1 MGLDADAFKP
11 LLMQYEGANSYTRGY
26 GNVDLSNAPLNQYGF
41 PQWEGRMGPQG
52 ISHAAGF
59 GQFEPKTWEPYA
71 KKLGITDF
79 SPESQDKVYRA
90 LYADQGTAP
99 WLPYNPKLR
108 DAYNRALAGNTKMLP
123 LGNARFASQLMP
135 ADPLGRSLLQTQL
148 MGDDTGPADPAQA
161 VTPTDP
167 ILAKLQGGS
176 GGVGD
181 VIGQY
186 KQLAS
191 LGGGNP
197 SSILAHMA
205 AGFLGGKGPA
215 QSLAGGFAGLAEGQ
229 KEGDSQLADLLKYQM
244 LYGPALQQKREQTLL
259 TSATNLAARGK
270 TPIGQAYRVF
280 GLPPEPG
287 KSYEQMDDE
296 WMKSQPLPATAQKAV
311 QTHVDEIGKLGQ
323 LQNQF
328 VTTAK
333 QLDNGEFHTDRA
345 SQLKYAGLLND
356 PTGLLKSQ
364 FPETYAEA
372 LKYNSWTQTREQARQ
387 VVQNAQ
393 KGALSDER
401 SKASLQAIIGGAGG
415 IDDKALASHLNLL
428 ANNTALDITRHKN
441 DVEAAYKGAG
451 RKPPDDFWSSQNLPE
466 APLSG
471 KTPEE
476 ISKNLYGQNYT
487 SSPPKSAPATVAAPI
502 ATGPDGRKY
511 QPSPDGT
518 SWVPIQ

>member
-1 MGLDADAFKP
+1 MDAETFRGL
-11 LLMQYEGANSYTRGY
+11 LQHYEGGDSYNLGWGKT
-26 GNVDLSNAPLNQYGF
+26 DLSNAPLNQFGF
-41 PQWEGRMGPQG
+41 PIWDGKPGPQG
-52 ISHAAGF
+52 ISHAAGAY
-59 GQFEPKTWEPYA
+59 QFEPGTWETYA
-71 KKLGITDF
+71 KPLGITDF
-79 SPESQDKVYRA
+79 SKESQDKVFDA
-90 LYADQGTAP
+90 AYAAEGGKP
-99 WLPYNPKLR
+99 WLPYNPQLR
-108 DAYNRALAGNTKMLP
+108 AAYNAALAGNTRMLP

-148 MGDDTGPADPAQA
+148 MGDDTDPAQA

-167 ILAKLQGGS
+167 ILAKLQQGS

-229 KEGDSQLADLLKYQM
+229 KEGDSQIADLLKYQM

-333 QLDNGEFHTDRA
+333 QLENGEFHTDRA
-345 SQLKYAGLLND
+345 HQLEYAGLLND
-356 PTGLLKSQ
+356 PFGVLKSQ

-387 VVQNAQ
+387 PRT
-393 KGALSDER
+393 ER
-401 SKASLQAIIGGAGG
+401 
-415 IDDKALASHLNLL
+415 
-428 ANNTALDITRHKN
+428 
-441 DVEAAYKGAG
+441 
-451 RKPPDDFWSSQNLPE
+451 PE
-466 APLSG
+466 RR
-471 KTPEE
+471 
-476 ISKNLYGQNYT
+476 
-487 SSPPKSAPATVAAPI
+487 TVRRA
-502 ATGPDGRKY
+502 
-511 QPSPDGT
+511 
-518 SWVPIQ
+518 V

>member
-1 MGLDADAFKP
+1 MRV
-11 LLMQYEGANSYTRGY
+11 ANSYTKGF
-26 GNVDLSNAPLNQYGF
+26 GNVDLSNAPLNEYGF
-41 PQWEGRMGPQG
+41 PIWEGRMGPQG

-59 GQFEPKTWEPYA
+59 GQFQPKTWEPYA

-108 DAYNRALAGNTKMLP
+108 DAYNRALAGNTNMLP

-148 MGDDTGPADPAQA
+148 MGDDTGPAQA
-161 VTPTDP
+161 AATPIDP

-181 VIGQY
+181 VLGQY

-191 LGGGNP
+191 MGGMNP
-197 SSILAHMA
+197 SATLARVA

-229 KEGDSQLADLLKYQM
+229 KEGDSQIADLLKYQM

-333 QLDNGEFHTDRA
+333 QLENGEFHTDRA

-415 IDDKALASHLNLL
+415 VDDKALASHLNLL
-428 ANNTALDITRHKN
+428 ANNTALDINRHKN
-441 DVEAAYKGAG
+441 DVEAAFKGAG

-466 APLSG
+466 PPLSG

-487 SSPPKSAPATVAAPI
+487 GATPAPTAPAKNLPT
-502 ATGPDGRKY
+502 ATNPTTGEKLIFINGA
-511 QPSPDGT
+511 
-518 SWVPIQ
+518 WVPQQ